1 MPLTPV
7 IQNTVLGG
15 LMTTPQ
21 TVTDLIQAVYQI
33 LTVGEKRQFNDLDGN
48 GYEKIIYS
56 IEYEIENGTID
67 IEEIVELI
75 RKKISA

>member
-1 MPLTPV
+1 
-7 IQNTVLGG
+7 
-15 LMTTPQ
+15 MTTPQ